1 MADSNKL
8 ELVVE
13 VDVNKAN
20 ASIKSINSGLS
31 SMEDAARR
39 AGSGAA
45 SGIDGFT
52 VSMVKGVAAGE
63 LFVEAIKKVI
73 EFTKEWTL
81 DAARSAAELE
91 RQVAVTNAAG
101 KAFGITNE
109 RAQEAV
115 ETFKAVGYT
124 ASESEGV
131 IRKLIVSQLGL
142 AKTEGLAKLAKDA
155 AAFSTT
161 GVKAADAAEMLL
173 RAVETGQSR
182 GLRELNIYV
191 DLNEATEHAVL
202 LAQLRGKTLDENQ
215 IKQVRWNAVVEAA
228 VGLQGAAASQ
238 SDSLAAAEKALGREI
253 EELKEEIGKP
263 FVQWLKDVVHNLGE
277 GVKWLIKH
285 KDAVILFAEGV
296 GVAAGL
302 LATYKIA
309 EMIAGITLSVEALT
323 AALALNPWALLITGI
338 VAGGAIIYKT
348 WKDTQEQL
356 DRGYEDLRRKGFQKQ
371 MFEGKLTPDDVKRM
385 GNYSDNDIKEIIS
398 GKRLLPGETWGDFSD
413 LGLPKLVKGK
423 NGIYTWQSPDEK
435 KKAKEPTNE
444 ELKRQL
450 EDRKQIL
457 EAQRTAGDY
466 LLRSLEEQAN
476 VEREATKARLE
487 DSMKIIAATNDE
499 AQALN
504 ETTRAKKLADE
515 ERLAGEKKIYAE
527 EVRETARLSTRV
539 DAATGQIRKVTLN
552 DNTLTKIHEGT
563 AAKIRAFDAKWNE
576 DEARRM
582 DALFSAAMAR
592 SQRRFEE
599 GLYVREQQ
607 AQWQGNA
614 VAPERD
620 GAIIAAIEERKRAGL
635 AALEGATP
643 KTDAQKLQVENAKTA
658 IEKDAIAE
666 RTRLEQQEQQMREAA
681 EDRTIN
687 IRLAGV
693 EQRKNLE
700 LAQLEQVDAITLQ
713 DKVRVEQMKTEL
725 EVRAIKERAKIEME
739 QIDLQTERQVIAAQR
754 SAMAQ
759 GIFYQPYL
767 DQLATKIRDLGK
779 LEKDALQ
786 QATTS
791 EVDVA
796 QAKGAAETR
805 RIVVDHYRSIF
816 DSLKQQAG
824 GVFDALVTKSQSVW
838 SAIGNSLKTALLT
851 AIKDV
856 VTSRIAAMLMYMFT
870 GQRVTFAGGGAGTG
884 GSGGILGGLLGVG
897 TVPVFGGGGSG
908 GWGPGWTG
916 PNQTPPGAM
925 SFSGGAASAGGL
937 VLAGIGAGGV
947 PVFAPA
953 SGSGTS
959 GAGGTVGGSGT
970 TTGGL
975 FNWGGMAA
983 GWKDALTRLGNIGF
997 KPERWRVDELGNMT
1011 KISDAR
1017 GIGGMKGGAL
1027 LAAGAMLALD
1037 GLRRGGWVG
1046 VGETTAGG
1054 AMIGAKFGGPLGAA
1068 IGAGI
1073 GFMAGVVRLFVKGA
1087 AEKAHDK
1094 IKALYGVDISDKGV
1108 LQQVVDT
1115 AKSAFGGNLD
1125 MAIRSPQIRDLIQL
1139 YAMTTGQNPKGMPQS
1154 VTPLSLVES
1163 GGGFYQ
1169 ATQYSNGQP
1178 LAGLAG
1184 LPSLDQVA
1192 GGTMTNAGG
1201 TVVIPLQIDSQAV
1214 GSVVIQNGRVVTQ
1227 GAITAMKSNSG
1238 RREMTALQLSPG
1250 TLVS

>member
-1 MADSNKL
+1 MPDNNKL

-39 AGSGAA
+39 AGSSAA
-45 SGIDGFT
+45 HGIDGFT
-52 VSMVKGVAAGE
+52 ISIVKGVAAGE
-63 LFVEAIKKVI
+63 LLVEAIKKVI
-73 EFTKEWTL
+73 EFTKEWTV
-81 DAARSAAELE
+81 DAARAAAELE
-91 RQVAVTNAAG
+91 RQVSVTNAAA
-101 KAFGITNE
+101 KAFGITSE

-115 ETFKAVGYT
+115 ETFKAIGYT

-142 AKTEGLAKLAKDA
+142 EKTEGLAKLAKDA

-215 IKQVRWNAVVEAA
+215 IKQIRWNAIVEAA

-238 SDSLAAAEKALGREI
+238 ADSLTAAEKALGREI

-277 GVKWLIKH
+277 SVKWLIKH

-309 EMIAGITLSVEALT
+309 EAIAGITLSVEALT
-323 AALALNPWALLITGI
+323 AALALNPWALLITGV
-338 VAGGAIIYKT
+338 VAGGAVIYKT

-356 DRGYEDLRRKGFQKQ
+356 DRGYEDLRRKGIQKQ
-371 MFEGKLTPDDVKRM
+371 MFEGKLSPEDVKRM
-385 GNYSDNDIKEIIS
+385 GYSDNDIKEIVS

-423 NGIYTWQSPDEK
+423 NGIYTWESPGAK
-435 KKAKEPTNE
+435 TKPKEPTND
-444 ELKRQL
+444 ELKRML

-457 EAQRTAGDY
+457 EAQRTASDY
-466 LLRSLEEQAN
+466 LSRSLEEQAN
-476 VEREATKARLE
+476 LQRESTKARLE

-499 AQALN
+499 AQAVK
-504 ETTRAKKLADE
+504 EQSRASQLALQ
-515 ERLAGEKKIYAE
+515 ERAAGEAKIYQE
-527 EVRETARLSTRV
+527 QEREIARLSPRV

-552 DNTLTKIHEGT
+552 KETLDKIHQGT
-563 AAKIRAFDAKWNE
+563 TAKIEAFDAKWNE
-576 DEARRM
+576 EEARRM

-592 SQRRFEE
+592 SQRRFEQ
-599 GLYVREQQ
+599 GLYAREQQ
-607 AQWQGNA
+607 AQWQGNV
-614 VAPERD
+614 VAPEREE
-620 GAIIAAIEERKRAGL
+620 AIIAAIEERKRAQLEPLQGL
-635 AALEGATP
+635 QAGTE
-643 KTDAQKLQVENAKTA
+643 AQKLQIENTKTA

-666 RTRLEQQEQQMREAA
+666 RARLEQQEQQMREAA

-713 DKVRVEQMKTEL
+713 DKIRLEQLKTDI
-725 EVRAIKERAKIEME
+725 EVRAIKDRAKIEAE

-754 SAMAQ
+754 AAMAQ
-759 GIFYQPYL
+759 GIFNQPYL
-767 DQLATKIRDLGK
+767 DQLASKIRELGQQ
-779 LEKDALQ
+779 ENDALQ

-791 EVDVA
+791 EIGVA
-796 QAKGAAETR
+796 QTKGAAETR
-805 RIVVDHYRSIF
+805 RIVIDHYKSIF

-838 SAIGNSLKTALLT
+838 SAIGNSFKTAILT
-851 AIKDV
+851 AIKEV
-856 VTSRIAAMLMYMFT
+856 VTSRVAAALMYMFT
-870 GQRVTFAGGGAGTG
+870 GQRVTFAGGGAGPG
-884 GSGGILGGLLGVG
+884 GGGGILGGLLGIG
-897 TVPVFGGGGSG
+897 TLPVFGGGGG
-908 GWGPGWTG
+908 GWSPGWTG

-925 SFSGGAASAGGL
+925 SFNGGAGSVGGL
-937 VLAGIGAGGV
+937 LLAGIGAGGV
-947 PVFAPA
+947 PILLPA
-953 SGSGTS
+953 GSGGAAGTA
-959 GAGGTVGGSGT
+959 GAGGGSGT
-970 TTGGL
+970 TAGGL

-983 GWKDALTRLGNIGF
+983 GWKDMLTRLGNIGF
-997 KPERWRVDELGNMT
+997 KPERWRIDELGNMT
-1011 KISDAR
+1011 KISGAR
-1017 GIGGMKGGAL
+1017 GIGGTKGGAL

-1037 GLRRGGWVG
+1037 GLHRGGWLG

-1108 LQQVVDT
+1108 LQQIVDT

-1125 MAIRSPQIRDLIQL
+1125 MAIRSPQVRDLIQL
-1139 YAMTTGQNPKGMPQS
+1139 YAMSTGQKPTGMPGT
-1154 VTPLSLVES
+1154 VTPLSLAET
-1163 GGGFYQ
+1163 GGGLYQ
-1169 ATQYSNGQP
+1169 ATQYQNGTP
-1178 LAGLAG
+1178 LSGLAG
-1184 LPSLDQVA
+1184 LPSLDQV
-1192 GGTMTNAGG
+1192 GGGVASNAGG
-1201 TVVIPLQIDSQAV
+1201 TIVIPLSIDSQTV
-1214 GSVVIQNGRVVTQ
+1214 GNVVIQNGRVVTQ
-1227 GAITAMKSNSG
+1227 GAITAMKSNAG
-1238 RREMTALQLSPG
+1238 RREMTALQLAPG

>member
-1 MADSNKL
+1 MADNNKL

-20 ASIKSINSGLS
+20 ASIKSINSGRS
-31 SMEDAARR
+31 SMEDAARK
-39 AGSGAA
+39 AGSGA
-45 SGIDGFT
+45 SHGIDGFT

-63 LFVEAIKKVI
+63 LLVDAIKRVI
-73 EFTKEWTL
+73 EFTKEWTI
-81 DAARSAAELE
+81 DAARAAAELE
-91 RQVAVTNAAG
+91 RQVSVTNAAA

-142 AKTEGLAKLAKDA
+142 EKTQGLAKMAKDA

-161 GVKAADAAEMLL
+161 GVKAADAAEMIL

-191 DLNEATEHAVL
+191 DLNEKTEHAIL

-215 IKQVRWNAVVEAA
+215 IKQVRWNAIMEAA
-228 VGLQGAAASQ
+228 AGLQGAAVSQ
-238 SDSLAAAEKALGREI
+238 ADSLGAAEKALGREI

-263 FVQWLKDVVHNLGE
+263 FVQWLKDLVHNLGE

-296 GVAAGL
+296 GVAAGM

-309 EMIAGITLSVEALT
+309 EMIAGITLSVDALT
-323 AALALNPWALLITGI
+323 AALALNPIALAVTLG
-338 VAGGAIIYKT
+338 VAGIAVIGKSYLDMK
-348 WKDTQEQL
+348 EQL
-356 DRGYEDLRRKGFQKQ
+356 DRGYEDMRRKGIQQQ
-371 MFEGKLTPDDVKRM
+371 MFEGKLKPEDVKRM
-385 GNYSDNDIKEIIS
+385 GYSDNDIKEIVS

-413 LGLPKLVKGK
+413 LGLPKLTKGK
-423 NGIYTWQSPDEK
+423 NGIWSFEPSAGG

-444 ELKRQL
+444 ELKRML

-457 EAQRTAGDY
+457 EAQRTADDY
-466 LLRSLEEQAN
+466 LSRSLEERSN
-476 VEREATKARLE
+476 IEREATKARLE
-487 DSMKIIAATNDE
+487 DSMKIIAATNNE
-499 AQALN
+499 AQATK
-504 ETTRAKKLADE
+504 EAGRASQLAAQE
-515 ERLAGEKKIYAE
+515 KAAGEAKIQQE
-527 EVRETARLSTRV
+527 EAREIARLSTRV

-552 DNTLTKIHEGT
+552 NDTLTKIHEGT
-563 AAKIRAFDAKWNE
+563 AAKIAAFDAKWTE
-576 DEARRM
+576 DETRRM
-582 DALFSAAMAR
+582 DALFTATMAR

-599 GLYVREQQ
+599 GLYSREQQ
-607 AQWQGNA
+607 SQWQGNV
-614 VAPERD
+614 VAPERED
-620 GAIIAAIEERKRAGL
+620 AIIAAIEARKQAQL
-635 AALEGATP
+635 APLEGLKADS
-643 KTDAQKLQVENAKTA
+643 DAQKLQIENAKTA

-666 RTRLEQQEQQMREAA
+666 RTRLEEQEQQMRQAA
-681 EDRTIN
+681 EDRVIAV
-687 IRLAGV
+687 RLQGV
-693 EQRKNLE
+693 EQRKALE
-700 LAQLEQVDAITLQ
+700 LAQLESVDAITLQ
-713 DKVRVEQMKTEL
+713 DKIRVEQLKTDI

-739 QIDLQTERQVIAAQR
+739 QIDLQTERQVMAAQR
-754 SAMAQ
+754 AAMAQ

-767 DQLATKIRDLGK
+767 DQLAVKIRDLGQQ
-779 LEKDALQ
+779 EKDALKS
-786 QATTS
+786 ATAS

-805 RIVVDHYRSIF
+805 RIVVDHYKSIF

-838 SAIGNSLKTALLT
+838 AAIGNSFKTAILT

-856 VTSRIAAMLMYMFT
+856 VTSRVAAMLMQLFT
-870 GQRVTFAGGGAGTG
+870 GQKVTFAGAGTG
-884 GSGGILGGLLGVG
+884 AGGGGGILGGLLGVG
-897 TVPVFGGGGSG
+897 TIPVFSGGGGGFGASG
-908 GWGPGWTG
+908 GSGPMSG
-916 PNQTPPGAM
+916 PM
-925 SFSGGAASAGGL
+925 GGNPLILSAAAAAGGL
-937 VLAGIGAGGV
+937 GAPGSGIAGTGTGGAG
-947 PVFAPA
+947 
-953 SGSGTS
+953 
-959 GAGGTVGGSGT
+959 GGSGT
-970 TTGGL
+970 TAGSL
-975 FNWGGMAA
+975 FNFGGMAA
-983 GWKDALTRLGNIGF
+983 GWKGLLTQLGNIGF
-997 KPERWRVDELGNMT
+997 KPERWRIDELGNMT
-1011 KISDAR
+1011 KIANAR

-1027 LAAGAMLALD
+1027 LAAGAMMALD
-1037 GLRRGGWVG
+1037 GLRRGGWLG

-1068 IGAGI
+1068 IGAGV
-1073 GFMAGVVRLFVKGA
+1073 GFLAGVVRLFVKGA

-1094 IKALYGVDISDKGV
+1094 VKALYGVDISDKGV
-1108 LQQVVDT
+1108 LQQIVDT

-1125 MAIRSPQIRDLIQL
+1125 LAIRSPQIRDLIQL
-1139 YAMTTGQNPKGMPQS
+1139 YAMSTGQKPTGMPGA

-1163 GGGFYQ
+1163 GGGLYQ
-1169 ATQYSNGQP
+1169 GTQYSNGQP
-1178 LAGLAG
+1178 LAGLVG
-1184 LPSLDQVA
+1184 LPSLDQVG

-1214 GSVVIQNGRVVTQ
+1214 GNVVIQNGRVVTQ
-1227 GAITAMKSNSG
+1227 GAITAMRSNSG